1 MEVINMPIIQISL
14 VEGRDNKVIEDCIRN
29 VATTVSESL
38 NAPIETVRVVI
49 NEVPANRFAVGTRLK
64 SDK

>member
-1 MEVINMPIIQISL
+1 MPIIQISL